1 MGVHRWPRRA
11 APDLVAH
18 PRRWPQLTPYLL
30 LLPSVAFLLIF
41 FAYPMVEAFGLAFR
55 SDGGSWTLKHFQAMI
70 HDVAFTPALRT
81 TIILI
86 LILLPVQFILA
97 LTMALLVQAR
107 LRGAGF
113 LLYIYSI
120 PLGISELAAGIVWFA
135 IFTDRGYLN
144 TLLTQLG
151 WLAKPFIFL
160 SYQNSG
166 WLLLAVVLAEA
177 WRATSIIMVILVA
190 GLQSIPHEYLEAA
203 DVFGATLWDKIRRVI
218 LPLLRP
224 SLQVALI
231 LRTILAFQVFAV
243 AMAVAGQG
251 ITLLAAEAYR
261 WYGTYRNPHV
271 AATYATL
278 IMLLSIASTALYL
291 WGLRTPEEQAL

>member
-1 MGVHRWPRRA
+1 MLTESPFGKALSVSARFRR
-11 APDLVAH
+11 
-18 PRRWPQLTPYLL
+18 QITPYAL
-30 LLPSVAFLLIF
+30 LLPSAVFLLVF
-41 FAYPMVEAFGLAFR
+41 FAYPMFQAFVMAFR
-55 SDGGSWTLKHFQAMI
+55 VKDGVWGLQNFQTMI
-70 HDVAFTPALRT
+70 KDVAFAPALRYT
-81 TIILI
+81 LLLIVIII
-86 LILLPVQFILA
+86 PVQFVLA
-97 LTMALLVQAR
+97 LVMALLVQAR
-107 LRGAGF
+107 LRFSGLF
-113 LLYIYSI
+113 LYIYAI

-144 TLLTQLG
+144 TLLTGIGL
-151 WLAKPFIFL
+151 LEKPFIYL
-160 SYQNSG
+160 SYQRTG
-166 WLLLAVVLAEA
+166 WLLFAVVLAEA

-203 DVFGATLWDKIRRVI
+203 DIFGATLWDKIRRVI

-243 AMAVAGQG
+243 ALAVAGRS

-261 WYGTYRNPHV
+261 WYGSYRNANV
-271 AATYATL
+271 AAAYAAL